1 MVSNK
6 KGIVLKTMDYK
17 EKDKIM
23 WLFTEDEGKISVFCR
38 NVRTAKNRYQS
49 MIRSL
54 VFADF
59 TLYKGKGMYTFN
71 EGVLINSFMGLMDS
85 FEEITYATYYLE
97 LVDITSMDNDPNS
110 LVYKNLLVALYLME
124 TKVLDIDMLTFAF
137 EIKHILYSG
146 FKISYKEIPF
156 AVSKGSL
163 SIIEFFE
170 KTSLDKIHVLK
181 LDDNMKKELREI
193 LNFVI
198 KDKFQ
203 RTPKSLEMLKIL

>member
-6 KGIVLKTMDYK
+6 KGIVLKTIDYK

-38 NVRTAKNRYQS
+38 NVRSPKNRYQS

-71 EGVLINSFMGLMDS
+71 EGLLINSFKGLMES

-97 LVDITSMDNDPNS
+97 LVDITSMDKDPNP
-110 LVYKNLLVALYLME
+110 LVYKNLLVSLYLME
-124 TKVLDIDMLTFAF
+124 TKVLDNTILTFAF

-146 FKISYKEIPF
+146 FKISREEIPF
-156 AVSKGSL
+156 SVSQGAL
-163 SIIEFFE
+163 NIIGFFE
-170 KTSLDKIHVLK
+170 KTSLDRIHVLK
-181 LDDNMKKELREI
+181 LDESMKKELREI
-193 LNFVI
+193 LNFI
-198 KDKFQ
+198 IEEKFQ
-203 RTPKSLEMLKIL
+203 RIPKSLEMLKIL